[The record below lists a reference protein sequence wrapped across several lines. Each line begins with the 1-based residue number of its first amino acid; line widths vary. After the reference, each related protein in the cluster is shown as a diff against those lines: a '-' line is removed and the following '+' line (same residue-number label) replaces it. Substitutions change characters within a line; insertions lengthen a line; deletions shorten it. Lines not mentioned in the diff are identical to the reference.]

1 MKKTLFMI
9 IISTFISA
17 SDQIPGPPQSHP
29 ILLKNGVIHTISNG
43 VIQGSILF
51 DNGKITHVGEFIA
64 PQVGT
69 EVIDLEGKH
78 VYPGFIAAVSGI
90 GLVEIN
96 AVDVTNDHSERGDFN
111 PNVRANVAYNPD
123 SEIIPTTRSN
133 GVLIANV
140 VPASG
145 LVSGQSSIMM
155 MDGWTWENATLS
167 HPSGLHINWPQMGT
181 RTQGRFGRSVP
192 IKKQIE
198 RRNKSLKALDDMMKE
213 SRAYARLRQTKSRSA
228 ENYHNEDLR
237 LESMIPYVQGKLPI
251 YVHANEVRQI
261 EAAVHWSKRQDV
273 NIIIVG
279 GKDAWRTTNLLRKNK
294 VPVIYE
300 GVTALPNRRFEDYD
314 QAYKGPALLHE
325 AGVQFCI
332 ASSGSAGGAYRVR
345 NLPNQAAMA
354 AAYGL
359 PKDEALR
366 SITLSAAEILGI
378 DKQVGSLESGKD
390 ATLFISNGDALEIRT
405 NVLQAYIQGRKIDM
419 NDRHKTLYNKY
430 QEKYR
435 QLGIL
440 QR

>member
-181 RTQGRFGRSVP
+181 RTGGRFGRSVP

>member
-1 MKKTLFMI
+1 MKKTLFII

-181 RTQGRFGRSVP
+181 RTLGRFGRSVP

-213 SRAYARLRQTKSRSA
+213 SRAYARLRQTKSRLA

-378 DKQVGSLESGKD
+378 DKQLGSLESGKD

-405 NVLQAYIQGRKIDM
+405 NVLQAYIQGRKVDM
-419 NDRHKTLYNKY
+419 GDRHKMLFHKY

-435 QLGIL
+435 QLDIL
-440 QR
+440 K

>member
-43 VIQGSILF
+43 VIKGSILF

-181 RTQGRFGRSVP
+181 RTGGRFGRSVP

>member
-43 VIQGSILF
+43 VIKGSILF
-51 DNGKITHVGEFIA
+51 ENGKITHVGEFIA

-181 RTQGRFGRSVP
+181 RARGRFGRSVP

-378 DKQVGSLESGKD
+378 DKQLGSLESGKD

-405 NVLQAYIQGRKIDM
+405 NVLQAYIQGRKVDM
-419 NDRHKTLYNKY
+419 GDRHKMLFHKY

-435 QLGIL
+435 QLDIL
-440 QR
+440 K

>member
-1 MKKTLFMI
+1 MKKTLFII

-111 PNVRANVAYNPD
+111 PNVRANVAYNTD

-181 RTQGRFGRSVP
+181 RTRGRFGRSVP

-198 RRNKSLKALDDMMKE
+198 RRNKSLKTLDDMMKE
-213 SRAYARLRQTKSRSA
+213 SRAYARLRQTKSRLA

-300 GVTALPNRRFEDYD
+300 SVTALPNRRYEDYD

-390 ATLFISNGDALEIRT
+390 ATLFISNGDPLEIRT

-419 NDRHKTLYNKY
+419 NDRHKTLFHKY

-435 QLGIL
+435 QLDIL
-440 QR
+440 K

>member
-9 IISTFISA
+9 IISIFVSA
-17 SDQIPGPPQSHP
+17 NDQIPGPPQSHP

-198 RRNKSLKALDDMMKE
+198 RRNKSLKTLDDMMKE

-332 ASSGSAGGAYRVR
+332 ASSGSAGGASRVR

-354 AAYGL
+354 AADGL

-440 QR
+440 RR

>member
-181 RTQGRFGRSVP
+181 RTLGRFGRSVP

-390 ATLFISNGDALEIRT
+390 ATLFISNGDPLEIRT
-405 NVLQAYIQGRKIDM
+405 NVLQAYIQGRKVDM
-419 NDRHKTLYNKY
+419 GDRHKMLFHKY

-435 QLGIL
+435 QLDIL
-440 QR
+440 K

>member
-9 IISTFISA
+9 IFSTFISA
-17 SDQIPGPPQSHP
+17 NDQIPGPPQSHP

-43 VIQGSILF
+43 VIKGSILF

-140 VPASG
+140 IPGSG

-155 MDGWTWENATLS
+155 MDGWTWEDATLS

>member
-1 MKKTLFMI
+1 MKRIILTLVF
-9 IISTFISA
+9 SSFIFA
-17 SDQIPGPPQSHP
+17 NDQIPAPPQKHP
-29 ILLKNGVIHTISNG
+29 ILLKNGVIHTVSNG
-43 VIQGSILF
+43 VIYGSILF
-51 DNGKITHVGEFIA
+51 ENGKITHVGEYIA
-64 PQVGT
+64 PPVGA

-78 VYPGFIAAVSGI
+78 VYPGLIAAIAGI

-96 AVDVTNDHSERGDFN
+96 AVPVTNDHSERGDFN

-140 VPASG
+140 APSSG

-155 MDGWTWENATLS
+155 MDGWTWEDATFS
-167 HPSGLHINWPQMGT
+167 HPSGLHINWPQMGI
-181 RTQGRFGRSVP
+181 RSGGRFRVP
-192 IKKQIE
+192 AEKQAE
-198 RRNKSLKALDDMMKE
+198 RRKKALKGLDDMIKE
-213 SRAYARLRQTKSRSA
+213 GRAYARLRQTQSRNA
-228 ENYHNEDLR
+228 EDYHNEDLR

-300 GVTALPNRRFEDYD
+300 SVTALPNRRFEDYD

-419 NDRHKTLYNKY
+419 NDHHKSLYHKY

-440 QR
+440 NE

>member
-1 MKKTLFMI
+1 MKKTLFII

-181 RTQGRFGRSVP
+181 RTLGRFGRSVP

-378 DKQVGSLESGKD
+378 DKQLGSLESGKD

-405 NVLQAYIQGRKIDM
+405 NVLQAYIQGRKVDM
-419 NDRHKTLYNKY
+419 GDRHKMLFHKY

-435 QLGIL
+435 QLDIL
-440 QR
+440 K

>member
-181 RTQGRFGRSVP
+181 RARGRFGRSVP

-279 GKDAWRTTNLLRKNK
+279 GKDAWRTTNLLRENK

-300 GVTALPNRRFEDYD
+300 VVTALPSRRFEDYD
-314 QAYKGPALLHE
+314 QAYKGPSMLNE
-325 AGVQFCI
+325 AGVEFCI
-332 ASSGSAGGAYRVR
+332 ASSGSAGGAYQLR

-390 ATLFISNGDALEIRT
+390 ATLFISNGDPLEIRT
-405 NVLQAYIQGRKIDM
+405 NVLQAYIQGRKVDM
-419 NDRHKTLYNKY
+419 GDRHKMLFHKY

-435 QLGIL
+435 QLDIL
-440 QR
+440 K

>member
-1 MKKTLFMI
+1 MKTTLFMI

-181 RTQGRFGRSVP
+181 RTLGRFGRSVP

-378 DKQVGSLESGKD
+378 DKQLGSLESGKD

-405 NVLQAYIQGRKIDM
+405 NVLQAYIQGRKVDM
-419 NDRHKTLYNKY
+419 GDRHKMLFHKY

-435 QLGIL
+435 QLDIL
-440 QR
+440 K